1 MDFPVSD
8 APRKTAGDARSADTL
23 LHMNRHTIREA
34 HESSARKRWASAM
47 EACEEPEAQLQGARG
62 SAWAPRV
69 RSVGYCVAE
78 HTDWRARRRRTKV
91 LGAPSTALLISSLG
105 PHRFAADL
113 ALRKRSLGRKRGK
126 RRERV
131 VSPSPTKS
139 CSQCPSTRNM
149 AEEAEAPDAAA
160 APADAAAAAPEG
172 GDAAVAEVKAAA
184 MVEVDDAAVLE
195 LLEQART
202 PQVVE
207 QIWDGFLERQKE
219 YSQMLAKRSGGR
231 RPESPRLFA
240 PRAPEELE
248 AGWGQFL
255 SRMEQTTAISVL
267 PEILSARRTDGSWEY
282 KVRSPRGGAA
292 PSPRGKATNWVDGRH
307 LSASPRVEAGTR
319 RTMESL
325 RATAR
330 VRAADQ
336 TTFADRVRTVEL
348 TYGSRAPRPK
358 EKVRAKA
365 PPKVASRVAGK
376 QAPAPAAAVAAA
388 AAGDATAAG
397 DAAAGDAAAGD
408 AAAATGS

>member
-1 MDFPVSD
+1 VG
-8 APRKTAGDARSADTL
+8 TARAECRVLRGG
-23 LHMNRHTIREA
+23 A
-34 HESSARKRWASAM
+34 HRLAGTSSKDESSKNSQHSASYKN
-47 EACEEPEAQLQGARG
+47 C
-62 SAWAPRV
+62 
-69 RSVGYCVAE
+69 
-78 HTDWRARRRRTKV
+78 
-91 LGAPSTALLISSLG
+91 
-105 PHRFAADL
+105 
-113 ALRKRSLGRKRGK
+113 
-126 RRERV
+126 ERV
-131 VSPSPTKS
+131 ASPPPTKS
-139 CSQCPSTRNM
+139 CSQRPSNM
-149 AEEAEAPDAAA
+149 ADEAEAPDVAA
-160 APADAAAAAPEG
+160 APTDAAAAAPEG
-172 GDAAVAEVKAAA
+172 GNAAVAEVKAAA

-376 QAPAPAAAVAAA
+376 QAPAPAAAVVAA
-388 AAGDATAAG
+388 AAGDAAVAG

>member
-1 MDFPVSD
+1 
-8 APRKTAGDARSADTL
+8 
-23 LHMNRHTIREA
+23 
-34 HESSARKRWASAM
+34 
-47 EACEEPEAQLQGARG
+47 
-62 SAWAPRV
+62 
-69 RSVGYCVAE
+69 
-78 HTDWRARRRRTKV
+78 
-91 LGAPSTALLISSLG
+91 
-105 PHRFAADL
+105 
-113 ALRKRSLGRKRGK
+113 
-126 RRERV
+126 
-131 VSPSPTKS
+131 
-139 CSQCPSTRNM
+139 M

>member
-1 MDFPVSD
+1 MGE
-8 APRKTAGDARSADTL
+8 R
-23 LHMNRHTIREA
+23 
-34 HESSARKRWASAM
+34 HESLRRA
-47 EACEEPEAQLQGARG
+47 GG
-62 SAWAPRV
+62 SAASRAGQCVGTARAECRV
-69 RSVGYCVAE
+69 LRG
-78 HTDWRARRRRTKV
+78 
-91 LGAPSTALLISSLG
+91 GAHRLAGTSSKDESSKNSQ
-105 PHRFAADL
+105 HSASY
-113 ALRKRSLGRKRGK
+113 KNC
-126 RRERV
+126 ERV
-131 VSPSPTKS
+131 ASPPPTKS
-139 CSQCPSTRNM
+139 CSQRPSNM
-149 AEEAEAPDAAA
+149 ADEAEAPDVAA
-160 APADAAAAAPEG
+160 APTDAAAAAPEG
-172 GDAAVAEVKAAA
+172 GNAAVAEVKAAA

-202 PQVVE
+202 RQVVE